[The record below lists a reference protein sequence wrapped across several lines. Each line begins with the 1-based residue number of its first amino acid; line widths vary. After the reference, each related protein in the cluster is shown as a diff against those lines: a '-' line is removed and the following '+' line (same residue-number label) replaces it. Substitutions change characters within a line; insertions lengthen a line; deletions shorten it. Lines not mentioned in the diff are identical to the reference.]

1 MKRTLILWTLLVFTA
16 LNVSAQF
23 TSQQE
28 FSVSAEALVRVPP
41 NRVVLVVG
49 VWNRGKNAAAT
60 QRINQASIT
69 KAIETAKRFNVE
81 EKNIS
86 ADYINIWPRYD
97 GQVLDYY
104 QVSQGLSIILEDI
117 SKYEALLVALLDAG
131 INQVNNIE
139 FQNTDLKKHRDEA
152 RSLAIAAAKE
162 KAAFLTSEAG
172 ISLGRVVN
180 MRESS
185 SSGSPSTGRGSQMS
199 QNVMQNAASEGGE
212 DQEAAGLGMISIRCQ
227 VTLYFAIE

>member
-1 MKRTLILWTLLVFTA
+1 MKKTLALWTLLVFTA
-16 LNVSAQF
+16 LNVSAQLA
-23 TSQQE
+23 SQQE

-60 QRINQASIT
+60 QRINQVSIV
-69 KAIETAKRFNVE
+69 KAIEAAKRFNVE

-97 GQVLDYY
+97 GQVLEYY
-104 QVSQGLSIILEDI
+104 QVSQGLSIILEDV
-117 SKYEALLVALLDAG
+117 SKYEALLLALLDAG

-139 FQNTDLKKHRDEA
+139 FQNTDLKKHRDAA
-152 RSLAIAAAKE
+152 RTLAIAAAKE
-162 KAAFLTSEAG
+162 KAAFLTGEAG
-172 ISLGRVVN
+172 IKLGKVVN

-185 SSGSPSTGRGSQMS
+185 SNYSPGTGRGSQMS
-199 QNVMQNAASEGGE
+199 QNVTQNAAPEGE
-212 DQEAAGLGMISIRCQ
+212 NQEAAGLGMISIRCQ

>member
-1 MKRTLILWTLLVFTA
+1 MKRTLVLWTLFVFTT
-16 LNVSAQF
+16 LNVFAQF
-23 TSQQE
+23 ISQQE

-41 NRVVLVVG
+41 NRVVLEVG

-60 QRINQASIT
+60 QRINQVSIT
-69 KAIETAKRFNVE
+69 KAVEAAKSFNVE

-97 GQVLDYY
+97 GEKLEYY
-104 QVSQGLSIILEDI
+104 QVSQGLSIILEDV
-117 SKYEALLVALLDAG
+117 SQYEALLLALLDAG

-162 KAAFLTSEAG
+162 KAAFLTGEAG
-172 ISLGRVVN
+172 ISLGKVIN

-185 SSGSPSTGRGSQMS
+185 SSGSSSTGRGSQMS
-199 QNVMQNAASEGGE
+199 QNVMQNAAPEGE
-212 DQEAAGLGMISIRCQ
+212 NQEAAGLGMISIRCN
-227 VTLYFAIE
+227 VTLFFVIE